1 MRLRHRAGR
10 AFSLVEIVM
19 ALGIASFVLLSLLGL
34 SSLTLNQTQQSKRD
48 ILWMNMAQ
56 GVSTELRTAK
66 WDDLAGMT
74 TFYFDADGKRQTNA
88 PGAFYKVEAKR
99 TSMRPPGMP
108 SDVEMESVNL
118 ILSWPADA
126 VNPQQTNQPIILVR
140 HE

>member
-1 MRLRHRAGR
+1 MRLRRWAGR

-56 GVSTELRTAK
+56 SVSTELRSAK
-66 WDDLAGMT
+66 WNELASKT
-74 TFYFDADGKRQTNA
+74 TFYFDADGKRQSNA

-99 TSMRPPGMP
+99 TSSRPPGVP
-108 SDVEMESVNL
+108 ADVEMECVNL
-118 ILSWPADA
+118 VLSWPADA
-126 VNPQQTNQPIILVR
+126 VKPQQATQPIVVVR

>member
-1 MRLRHRAGR
+1 MRSRLRVGQ

-56 GVSTELRTAK
+56 SISTELRSAK
-66 WDDLAGMT
+66 WDDLGSMS
-74 TFYFDADGKRQTNA
+74 TFYFDVDGKRQTNA

-99 TSMRPPGMP
+99 TGTRPPGVP
-108 SDVEMESVNL
+108 SDAEMECVNL
-118 ILSWPADA
+118 VLSWPADA
-126 VNPQQTNQPIILVR
+126 VKPQQTTQPVVLAR